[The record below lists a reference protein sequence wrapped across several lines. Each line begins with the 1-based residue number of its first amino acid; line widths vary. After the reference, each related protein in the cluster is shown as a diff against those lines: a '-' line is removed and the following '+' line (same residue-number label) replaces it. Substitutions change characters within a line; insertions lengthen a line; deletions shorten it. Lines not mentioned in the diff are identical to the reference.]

1 MTARKQRTSPLGLGV
16 FGSDYSLTFFS
27 EARLASLSARLGH
40 NKVNQIVDKV
50 AGIISDRMKTIDR
63 VPAPPEDR
71 TSMLGAEK
79 GYILACVTAYF
90 EQIHPFHPFLNRKQF
105 EALAL
110 GTQASSLLAED
121 KTWSALFYA
130 VLALGSQCRDGGSF
144 QPGKKLAW
152 RFFSIALALF
162 PDLLIA
168 KSTLTT
174 IQIGT
179 VLVLEGA
186 KRAQAF
192 GYNKATTSPND
203 ARSRTF
209 WVLYCLEKMISFNTG
224 KSSVLNDSDISCTIA
239 PLPEP
244 AFGNFDWLLTFVK
257 HTRLLARLHATLYSV
272 SAAGRSL
279 EYYRAAVQQLLG
291 ELEVWKSTIPS
302 NLKPG
307 EALQPHA
314 LPGSQMIMI
323 YIMVNYLYYN
333 TALTLHRA
341 ALQLEI
347 DGQETG
353 CLSPKSGNVRRE
365 ASMLALIKSA
375 RSILE
380 LTRFIEVEP
389 HTPIWYVREVRLGR
403 EVAANGH
410 ARVLAAV
417 PLGALFVLFDLVIHN
432 PNHAETSTNL
442 AVLDVG
448 GGYFSRIE
456 YKSDGN
462 LPGSL
467 AAGFAHIAREY
478 VQNTQKNAGLSDHL
492 RRRSSSSEISAEV
505 NTASVESVMP
515 SGASDTSGTR
525 LDSAV
530 YENYY
535 MATDLST
542 GTNMME
548 IFGAYDP
555 GIDAMFGFVEENW

>member
-1 MTARKQRTSPLGLGV
+1 MAI
-16 FGSDYSLTFFS
+16 Y
-27 EARLASLSARLGH
+27 
-40 NKVNQIVDKV
+40 
-50 AGIISDRMKTIDR
+50 
-63 VPAPPEDR
+63 
-71 TSMLGAEK
+71 
-79 GYILACVTAYF
+79 
-90 EQIHPFHPFLNRKQF
+90 
-105 EALAL
+105 
-110 GTQASSLLAED
+110 ASSV
-121 KTWSALFYA
+121 S
-130 VLALGSQCRDGGSF
+130 CM
-144 QPGKKLAW
+144 
-152 RFFSIALALF
+152 
-162 PDLLIA
+162 
-168 KSTLTT
+168 
-174 IQIGT
+174 QIGT
-179 VLVLEGA
+179 VLILEGA

-291 ELEVWKSTIPS
+291 ELEAWKSTIPS

-347 DGQETG
+347 EGQETG
-353 CLSPKSGNVRRE
+353 CLSPKSGNVQRE

-389 HTPIWYVREVRLGR
+389 HTPIW
-403 EVAANGH
+403 
-410 ARVLAAV
+410 VLAAV

-442 AVLDVG
+442 AVLD
-448 GGYFSRIE
+448 
-456 YKSDGN
+456 
-462 LPGSL
+462 
-467 AAGFAHIAREY
+467 
-478 VQNTQKNAGLSDHL
+478 
-492 RRRSSSSEISAEV
+492 
-505 NTASVESVMP
+505 
-515 SGASDTSGTR
+515 GASDISGTR
-525 LDSAV
+525 LDSGV